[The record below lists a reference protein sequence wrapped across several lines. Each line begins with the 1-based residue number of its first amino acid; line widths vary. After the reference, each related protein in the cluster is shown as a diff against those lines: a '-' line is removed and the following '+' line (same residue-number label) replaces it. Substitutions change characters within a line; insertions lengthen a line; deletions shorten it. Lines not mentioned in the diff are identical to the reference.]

1 MAWLGPAWYLFTS
14 FLQILNDSEPRLRI
28 NLPQAGMLSG
38 KRHSRG
44 ALAQRFSSVPSI
56 ASPSHIIAIMRTFR
70 LTLEYDGSKFS
81 GWQAQVNARSVQGD
95 LQRVADELFGVEVD
109 LQGAGRTDAGVH
121 AVGQA
126 AHIRV
131 RKLRDDLSP
140 ARILRE
146 LNDRLPSSI
155 AVLECMEAAPGFH
168 ARHDAVSRAYF
179 YQIST
184 RKTALSKRFVWWIKQ
199 PLDVASMQQAAALI
213 AGRHNFVCFRAAD
226 PSRPGESTTVVVT
239 SAEIGVDENLIVFRI
254 EASHFVWK
262 MVRRLAGTL
271 VKVGLGEVSVEQFA
285 GLLTGR
291 KNPQLDI
298 AAWTAPASGLF
309 LEAVRY

>member
-1 MAWLGPAWYLFTS
+1 
-14 FLQILNDSEPRLRI
+14 
-28 NLPQAGMLSG
+28 
-38 KRHSRG
+38 
-44 ALAQRFSSVPSI
+44 
-56 ASPSHIIAIMRTFR
+56 MRTFR

-81 GWQAQVNARSVQGD
+81 GWQAQINARTVQGD

-121 AVGQA
+121 AVGQV
-126 AHIRV
+126 AHIKV
-131 RKLRDDLSP
+131 RKLRDDLPP

-155 AVLECMEAAPGFH
+155 AVLECVEATPAFH

-199 PLDVASMQQAAALI
+199 PLDVTRMQEAAALI

-239 SAEIGVDENLIVFRI
+239 SAEGGVDDNLIVFRI

-262 MVRRLAGTL
+262 MVRRLVGTL
-271 VKVGLGEVSVEQFA
+271 VKVGLGEVRLEGLPAVFIHRDADDHQPTRLVGLVEFDEPRDFDLTGSAPSGPEVEQHHLAFEARQCDFRAIGVQQSKIRGGFA
-285 GLLTGR
+285 IVIF
-291 KNPQLDI
+291 QEDD
-298 AAWTAPASGLF
+298 
-309 LEAVRY
+309 